1 MARASLYPSRKPGN
15 LSGDLTACVFSFSD
29 PSTRSWPLGGRAEG
43 GEDEEE
49 VDSFPQPGG
58 DYFVEPPQ
66 AEEEEEEEE
75 KRVPPPSS
83 HTPVMISK
91 GDLVSPALLTICG
104 WGACGG
110 LWGHLQE

>member
-1 MARASLYPSRKPGN
+1 M
-15 LSGDLTACVFSFSD
+15 
-29 PSTRSWPLGGRAEG
+29 E
-43 GEDEEE
+43 
-49 VDSFPQPGG
+49 SFPQPVD

-91 GDLVSPALLTICG
+91 GELVSLALITICG
-104 WGACGG
+104 WGGCGAPPG
-110 LWGHLQE
+110 VTWWEGNN

>member
-1 MARASLYPSRKPGN
+1 M
-15 LSGDLTACVFSFSD
+15 
-29 PSTRSWPLGGRAEG
+29 E
-43 GEDEEE
+43 
-49 VDSFPQPGG
+49 SFPQPVD

-91 GDLVSPALLTICG
+91 GELVSLALITICG
-104 WGACGG
+104 WGGCGAPPGVTWWEGNNWGNGRDVSGSGYGRGG
-110 LWGHLQE
+110 LVPEE

>member
-1 MARASLYPSRKPGN
+1 M
-15 LSGDLTACVFSFSD
+15 D
-29 PSTRSWPLGGRAEG
+29 P
-43 GEDEEE
+43 
-49 VDSFPQPGG
+49 FPQPVD

-91 GDLVSPALLTICG
+91 GDLVPPALFTICG

-110 LWGHLQE
+110 LWGPVGASSGVTWWEGHDGRWKRWQWLWIW